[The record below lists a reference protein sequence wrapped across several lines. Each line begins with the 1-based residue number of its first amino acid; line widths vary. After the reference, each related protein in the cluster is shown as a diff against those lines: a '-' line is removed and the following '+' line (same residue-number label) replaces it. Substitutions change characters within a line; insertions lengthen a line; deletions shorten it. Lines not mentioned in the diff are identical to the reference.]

1 MVLWGEYFIN
11 YEKSNIVYNVVLDT
25 KDDVKL
31 DDEKLE
37 EIITKKLLKVS
48 LNTENLKEKTFY
60 NG

>member
-1 MVLWGEYFIN
+1 MLWGEQFIG

-25 KDDVKL
+25 KDNLEL

-37 EIITKKLLKVS
+37 EIITKKLLKVI

-60 NG
+60 ND